1 MQQFIEINT
10 KYQQLL
16 TIKRIRK
23 MKEYI
28 DVLKKWKDFDGRAR
42 RREYWMFV
50 LFMAIFAIVAGII
63 DGILGT
69 VCVFVGLYYLA
80 MFLPMIAVSVRRMH
94 DIGKSGWWLF
104 ITFVPVIGSL
114 WYLFLTIQDGQ
125 PGSNQYGENPKG
137 V

>member
-1 MQQFIEINT
+1 MQRFIEINT

-80 MFLPMIAVSVRRMH
+80 MLLPMIAVSVRRMH
-94 DIGKSGWWLF
+94 DIGKSGRWLF
-104 ITFVPVIGSL
+104 ITFVPEIGSL
-114 WYLFLTIQDGQ
+114 WNLFLTIQDGQ

>member
-1 MQQFIEINT
+1 MQRFIEINT

-80 MFLPMIAVSVRRMH
+80 MLLPMIAVSVRR
-94 DIGKSGWWLF
+94 GCL
-104 ITFVPVIGSL
+104 SL
-114 WYLFLTIQDGQ
+114 LCR
-125 PGSNQYGENPKG
+125 
-137 V
+137 

>member
-1 MQQFIEINT
+1 MQRFIEINT

-80 MFLPMIAVSVRRMH
+80 MLLPMIAVSVRRMH

-125 PGSNQYGENPKG
+125 PRSNQYGEIPKG

>member
-23 MKEYI
+23 KKENI

-80 MFLPMIAVSVRRMH
+80 MLLPMIAVSVRRMH

>member
-1 MQQFIEINT
+1 
-10 KYQQLL
+10 
-16 TIKRIRK
+16 

-80 MFLPMIAVSVRRMH
+80 MLLPMIAVSVRRMH

-125 PGSNQYGENPKG
+125 LGSNQYGENPKG

>member
-1 MQQFIEINT
+1 
-10 KYQQLL
+10 
-16 TIKRIRK
+16 

-63 DGILGT
+63 DAILGT
-69 VCVFVGLYYLA
+69 ICVFVGIYYLA
-80 MFLPMIAVSVRRMH
+80 MLLPMIAVSKRRMH

-137 V
+137 I